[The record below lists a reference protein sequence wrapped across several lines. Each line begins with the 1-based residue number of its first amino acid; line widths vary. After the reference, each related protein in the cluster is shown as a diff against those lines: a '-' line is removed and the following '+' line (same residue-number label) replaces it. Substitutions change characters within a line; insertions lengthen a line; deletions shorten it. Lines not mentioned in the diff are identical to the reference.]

1 MIKVI
6 RGVRVCSD
14 EFPHSYELADK
25 AKSIALHFNASIEDT
40 LQELMYLELVNRKKT
55 LNNIKG
61 YIISSLYRNVHKRIW
76 IDNNHSKR
84 AKEMFANVYLTFDK
98 EEMRNKLFIQ
108 ELISLLKGIDEALS
122 ELVVT
127 INEHVD
133 DSLFQIYNCYY
144 AGKVS
149 QHAFYQRLKKI
160 RRIAKKYMEEGFYM
174 DREGNLRQFAV
185 SA

>member
-1 MIKVI
+1 MVRVI
-6 RGVRVCSD
+6 RGVRICSD

-25 AKSIALHFNASIEDT
+25 AKSIAIHFSAPIEDT

-55 LNNIKG
+55 INNIKG
-61 YIISSLYRNVHKRIW
+61 YIISALYKNAHKRIW
-76 IDNNHSKR
+76 IDNNHAKR
-84 AKEMFANVYLTFDK
+84 AKEMFANAYLTFDK
-98 EEMRNKLFIQ
+98 EEMRNKMLVQ
-108 ELISLLKGIDEALS
+108 ELIDLLAGIDEALS

-127 INEHVD
+127 IRDNVD

-160 RRIAKKYMEEGFYM
+160 RKIAKKYLEEGFYM
-174 DREGNLRQFAV
+174 DSAGNLRQLVVPA
-185 SA
+185 